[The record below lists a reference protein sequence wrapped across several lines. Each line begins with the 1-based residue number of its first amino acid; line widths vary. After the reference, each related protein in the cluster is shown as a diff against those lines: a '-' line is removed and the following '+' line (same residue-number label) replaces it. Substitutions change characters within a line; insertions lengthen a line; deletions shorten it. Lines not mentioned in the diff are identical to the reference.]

1 MQPIPDD
8 SFTLFYNNTSFN
20 VRRSVLKTKSSLFR
34 TFFDAQ
40 LNPDLGD
47 VYQVPTSD
55 IVSLPIFQQFVQ
67 FLNSDIVQLT
77 VESSYP
83 LYYLA
88 WYFGVADL
96 VENTKTVIKRNISK
110 NQWFETVSQQI
121 ALNNDALFMKDVAVW
136 LKPLLRA
143 SPTSSSAIQ
152 SKITQTA
159 REWDFVQH
167 VFTNMKQE
175 FEYSQEQWSRAARDV
190 RKLFQDYSK
199 VCVIMEVKTWSPQH
213 MYHTNYLETTE
224 RFAIIQNWP
233 KPCLFLS
240 LNQRSFGHCVPTCTV
255 DPHEE
260 GNPKTS
266 DYSCT
271 LQFFPFATVRVD
283 NVVRDLT
290 KEKHR
295 AYQQGDVQ
303 VTLHGH
309 MDEQPPCE
317 TLQRL
322 RRSFWTNKVWTFE
335 LLKLEAYSFTDVNIN
350 LLMNTVY
357 CYREKRKPDELDYD
371 S

>member
-121 ALNNDALFMKDVAVW
+121 ALNNDALFMKEVAVW

-143 SPTSSSAIQ
+143 PPTSSSTIQ
-152 SKITQTA
+152 SKITRTA

-175 FEYSQEQWSRAARDV
+175 FEYSQEHWSRAACDV
-190 RKLFQDYSK
+190 RKLFQDFPK
-199 VCVIMEVKTWSPQH
+199 VCVIMEVRNWPPQQQ
-213 MYHTNYLETTE
+213 YKGVDITE

-233 KPCLFLS
+233 KPCLLLS
-240 LNQRSFGHCVPTCTV
+240 LNRRSFGHCLTTNTV
-255 DPHEE
+255 EPCDDFDESVCNDHSCILQLLPLATI
-260 GNPKTS
+260 GIVSSVS
-266 DYSCT
+266 D
-271 LQFFPFATVRVD
+271 LA
-283 NVVRDLT
+283 N
-290 KEKHR
+290 EKPR
-295 AYQQGDVQ
+295 AYQEGDVK
-303 VTLHGH
+303 VNLYGH
-309 MDEQPPCE
+309 DQSPPCE
-317 TLQRL
+317 MLQRL
-322 RRSFWTNKVWTFE
+322 RRSFWWSWDSTFE